1 MSGSA
6 LAAALISRPEAS
18 WHDDEVTPPDDAFQV
33 KIKRTTVVHVSG
45 TVGSADEEGL
55 RRILLDLI
63 QNHGI
68 RDLAV
73 DLSATDD
80 VAPGVAA
87 VLEDVQKLVDDV
99 GGSFLVRTPPEPS
112 TELVEMAEDVST
124 FVPLASD
131 TKIGRA

>member
-1 MSGSA
+1 MIPVPPS
-6 LAAALISRPEAS
+6 
-18 WHDDEVTPPDDAFQV
+18 DDDFQV
-33 KIKRTTVVHVSG
+33 AITRTTVVRVSG
-45 TVGSADEEGL
+45 SVGEGDTDGL
-55 RRILLDLI
+55 ERILLDLI

-73 DLSATDD
+73 DLSSTRE

-87 VLEDVQKLVDDV
+87 VLEGIQRLLDDR

-124 FVPLASD
+124 FVALASD
-131 TKIGRA
+131 TEIGRA